1 MAYLTREGKRAPT
14 FLGVGPP
21 KCGTT
26 WLDACLRRHPEV
38 MLPEHQKEVF
48 FFSRYY
54 DRGVDWYEA
63 LFSGAENA
71 FAAGE
76 ISTNYIL
83 GDKPLRRIS
92 DFDSSLK
99 IIVLLRNP
107 TDRLVSHYRMM
118 VENAVASW
126 GLEETVSDKPYIIQ
140 YSAYRERLDQVS
152 RFFSKGQVFL
162 AIYEEIFADRESQVS
177 HLEKLAEFLGVDP
190 RPMRDLIPD
199 GKQRETLGASRFPRV
214 TRLAKRARRKLL
226 DADMEWLVDML
237 RRAGVDRKLF
247 LKKSTSTRPPVHILR
262 KYDEMFAPDRTAV
275 EEYLGRPIPSWNVIR

>member
-1 MAYLTREGKRAPT
+1 
-14 FLGVGPP
+14 
-21 KCGTT
+21 
-26 WLDACLRRHPEV
+26 